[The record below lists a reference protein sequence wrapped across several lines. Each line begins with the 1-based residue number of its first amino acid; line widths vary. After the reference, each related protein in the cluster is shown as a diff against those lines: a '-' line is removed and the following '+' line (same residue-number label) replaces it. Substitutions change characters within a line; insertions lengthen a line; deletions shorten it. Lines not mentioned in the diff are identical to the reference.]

1 MEAPEDLRCLARN
14 GLREMAARDLKARG
28 PGKDGGLP
36 PAGHGGSFA
45 GGSCKEI
52 REITSEIEMLGLHGA
67 GHQRP
72 QERHVLRAPAG
83 EDFLGAGTGVHHVC
97 GIQPTFRTLRS
108 GFDIFTA
115 IDLVN

>member
-1 MEAPEDLRCLARN
+1 
-14 GLREMAARDLKARG
+14 
-28 PGKDGGLP
+28 
-36 PAGHGGSFA
+36 
-45 GGSCKEI
+45 
-52 REITSEIEMLGLHGA
+52 MLGLHGA

-115 IDLVN
+115 IDLVKLNENILINYEFLAC